1 MRILLIRHGD
11 PDYENDALTEKGK
24 KEAAMLA
31 SRLLNEKID
40 YVYESPMG
48 RARETA
54 KPTLIAKGMEAV
66 CHNWLREFSDLRI
79 VRPDLNAPS
88 PVCWD
93 WLPGDWTK
101 HEEFYRYDKW
111 FEQEN
116 MAAGSAEDYLKEV
129 TDGLDELLAK
139 HGYVHDGHVF
149 RAQKANDDT
158 IALFCHFGVGCVIIG
173 HLLGISPMPLWQGFA
188 AAPTSVTTIMTE
200 ERREGTASF
209 RVTCYG
215 DTTHLYINSEQ
226 PSFSARF
233 CEMYSN
239 ADERHD

>member
-11 PDYENDALTEKGK
+11 PDYENDSLTEKGK
-24 KEAAMLA
+24 REAAMLA

-40 YVYESPMG
+40 YAYVSTMG
-48 RARETA
+48 RAMATA
-54 KPTLIAKGMEAV
+54 EPTLRLKGMEATYYK
-66 CHNWLREFSDLRI
+66 WLREFSDCRI
-79 VRPDLNAPS
+79 IRPDIGGPS

-93 WLPGDWTK
+93 WLPQDWTK
-101 HEEFYRYDKW
+101 NEEMYRYDEWYK
-111 FEQEN
+111 QEA
-116 MAAGSAEDYLKEV
+116 MAAADAKGYLDEV
-129 TDGLDELLAK
+129 TCGLDEMLAK
-139 HGYVHDGHVF
+139 HGYVHDGHIF
-149 RAQKANDDT
+149 RVEKANDDT

-173 HLLGISPMPLWQGFA
+173 HLLGISPVPLWQGFA

-200 ERREGTASF
+200 ERRQGIASF
-209 RVTCYG
+209 RVSCYG
-215 DTTHLYINSEQ
+215 DTTHLYINNEK